1 MASHIK
7 GFSDPNTTNEEKYD
21 VNNGLL
27 ICANADALFDKH
39 LITINENKEIEFSF
53 LLDDDIR
60 LKTQL
65 LLMQPIFK
73 PILNEKECNILH
85 IINQYSMLRN

>member
-1 MASHIK
+1 MVPNIK
-7 GFSDPNTTNEEKYD
+7 GFSDPNTTNEEKND

-27 ICANADALFDKH
+27 ICANANALFDKR

-60 LKTQL
+60 LKIQL

-73 PILNEKECNILH
+73 PIVNKKR
-85 IINQYSMLRN
+85 M